1 MNRKLEPRTVF
12 HLIEKGEFF
21 CVYLTLDKSAS
32 ICDLYLMH
40 GTIFHCMFAGLETKK
55 LSRTEC
61 NGIYI
66 FTVQVDDIQIKP

>member
-40 GTIFHCMFAGLETKK
+40 GTIFHCVFAGELA
-55 LSRTEC
+55 LR
-61 NGIYI
+61 N
-66 FTVQVDDIQIKP
+66 